1 MGSSHSKLGPEVA
14 INRNHPLLTHAVDID
29 LSSYV
34 NGDYMLTCSLTGQQ
48 FRVRV
53 PQSVAGILIFLN
65 GPQKT
70 DQVLLVMNNVSSFAT
85 GQFAI
90 KLPASLDEYRGP
102 LSHFL
107 YTQFGFHL
115 QYYFDLDVGKGP
127 NRTVERFEW
136 RKSNGPEVQA
146 LNVRNYS
153 WFTKGWK
160 LVRVPKQ
167 RLNKGDQ
174 QYMGYAS
181 DGGEI
186 VAVMGH
192 KSGIKSIGRFA
203 LTGSAKLGELG
214 DVFKLMA
221 LATYMTLH
229 WHEAEKKRRSLQ
241 ASRNNMMNH

>member
-29 LSSYV
+29 LSSMF
-34 NGDYMLTCSLTGQQ
+34 NGDYILTCSLLGQQ

-53 PQSVAGILIFLN
+53 PQSLSGILVFLN

-70 DQVLLVMNNVSSFAT
+70 DQVLLVMNNVSGFT

-107 YTQFGFHL
+107 YIYSSFHR
-115 QYYFDLDVGKGP
+115 QYYFDMDVGTGA

-136 RKSNGPEVQA
+136 RKSNGPEVQS
-146 LNVRNYS
+146 LNVKNYS

-167 RLNKGDQ
+167 KSHRNDQ
-174 QYMGYAS
+174 QHMGYAS

-192 KSGIKSIGRFA
+192 RSGLKPIGRFA
-203 LTGSAKLGELG
+203 LAGSAKLGELG

-229 WHEAEKKRRSLQ
+229 WHEAHKKR
-241 ASRNNMMNH
+241 ANGNM